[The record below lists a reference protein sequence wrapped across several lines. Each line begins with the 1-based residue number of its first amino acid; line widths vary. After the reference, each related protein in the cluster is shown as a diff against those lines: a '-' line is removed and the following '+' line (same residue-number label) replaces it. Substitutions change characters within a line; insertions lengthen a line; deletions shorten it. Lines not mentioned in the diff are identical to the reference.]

1 VAEEEGLVL
10 RLYKV
15 IRQRP
20 ARHTVKRSCQIVRE
34 RDFRLIA
41 DQIEDLSSWGMRVG
55 PADPALTGQTLLVSF
70 QVPGQDL
77 WIDTEAL
84 VTRVIHGRR
93 PGEYRRSLG
102 LEFVAL
108 RPWHRYLLKRSLEI
122 VPRVPIGPR
131 PGRRSIVTAKALAQL
146 MPAMAH

>member
-1 VAEEEGLVL
+1 ML

-20 ARHTVKRSCQIVRE
+20 TRHTVKRPCQVVRE

-70 QVPGQDL
+70 QVPGQDV

-84 VTRVIHGRR
+84 VTRVVHGRR
-93 PGEYRRSLG
+93 PGEHARYLG
-102 LEFVAL
+102 LEFTQL
-108 RPWHRYLLKRSLEI
+108 RPWHRYLLKRSLET
-122 VPRVPIGPR
+122 VPRVPVGPR
-131 PGRRSIVTAKALAQL
+131 LGRRAKVSAKALARL
-146 MPAMAH
+146 MPAMTC

>member
-1 VAEEEGLVL
+1 ML

-20 ARHTVKRSCQIVRE
+20 ARHTVKRPCQVVRE

-41 DQIEDLSSWGMRVG
+41 DRIEDLSSWGMRVG

-70 QVPGQDL
+70 QIPGQDV
-77 WIDTEAL
+77 WIDAEAM
-84 VTRVIHGRR
+84 VTRVMHGRR
-93 PGEYRRSLG
+93 PGEHARSLG
-102 LEFVAL
+102 LEFVDL

-122 VPRVPIGPR
+122 IPRVPLGPR
-131 PGRRSIVTAKALAQL
+131 PGRRGTITARALAQL
-146 MPAMAH
+146 MPALAH